1 MKARYYILCVL
12 ALAATA
18 CLRDPDAPNNQP
30 DTPTLSVD
38 DASLTRVSM
47 LVEGSFGADMTDI
60 TTYGVE
66 LSETLFEDGGDPQIL
81 VPQELVGG
89 SFSIGVTGLKSNSTY
104 YMRSFIGN
112 GHSKLYSKTLTQKT
126 PESSVASVS
135 DVTLQD
141 GFNLVA
147 TIEDDGGREVY
158 DVGFVWGA
166 ENDVKKIRRE
176 KRVPGTLSADGK
188 SFSMPISEVGAGT
201 YYILAYVEDDKSGT
215 GFSRITYQLSMR
227 DDDEVNIEDPNF
239 KAYLL
244 AHHDR
249 NKDGKISYGE
259 LKVIEF
265 VETSTDEI
273 RSVRE
278 IEGMPELFRVMLKGS
293 EPRKGKLTAMPVK
306 QNSKLRTLDCSN
318 NNIASLDL
326 SGNKELEYL
335 DCSGNALTALSVAN
349 SIRLD
354 GLDVSDNQLTELDLS
369 NNSGLRSLNISGNK
383 FPSQDYSGMIALK
396 ELNCRNN
403 PQMDT
408 LYLSINQEFTLL
420 EVGDN
425 TTIKYVDAPEQPN
438 NEVWYTSTDGNVVSI
453 NTQTI
458 NEWGASL
465 VSNTY
470 QDGKGVISFDG
481 PISAIAT
488 SAFRNCET
496 LETVTYISNTVTQ
509 INWGGFMSC
518 KNLVSVQLPADL
530 KKIGGYALSYTAISS
545 IDLPET
551 LEFIDHDAFADCLLQ
566 EITIPSSVTYIS
578 PIRPFGGGTPMKAF
592 YGKGAADDHSCLVFD
607 GTLVGITNKSEN
619 LDFVVPDGVKNLGTQ
634 TFDFQC
640 YYRSIT
646 FPESLEAVGE
656 YGAFSSPQR
665 LQAFY
670 GSHTSSDNR
679 LLILNGVLQGFA
691 HYNLESEIYTI
702 QEPITAIGSY
712 ALYNQNN
719 YRLKE
724 LVLPETLE
732 RIGSNAFS
740 LTGIARLELP
750 SSLKYIENEAFS
762 SAVCLTHITI
772 PASVVSIGSKAF
784 EGAGYQH
791 DGTGDGMTDITFL
804 SSTPPSISSDTFD
817 NMVSDCPLYVPAEAV
832 DAYKS
837 ATNWSRYASRIQAMP
852 SEITASKYL
861 TFTSTGTT
869 GINLFNQGNNAP
881 VLYYSYDL
889 ETWTQWDYTDLTFS
903 QGSPLYI
910 CGDNPQGISFSE
922 EKYSNFRYVSLN
934 DSPYTVSGDVMALIN
949 KDEDVSV
956 IPSDYCFYT
965 LFMDNPGLTAAP
977 SLPATTLTK
986 HCYELMFDHTGL
998 TAAPALPATTMA
1010 EACYM
1015 RMFTRCASLTAA
1027 PALPATTLAKSCYE
1041 RMFFECNALVSAPA
1055 LPATTLAPYCY
1066 SEMFMNSNGIMD
1078 APELPAPVLVEGCY
1092 SGMFAGCENLSYV
1105 RCYATD
1111 ISALNCTDDWLYYVA
1126 SSGSFVKAAANNS
1139 WTRGDDGIPEGW
1151 EVFNDDGSAPV
1162 SVAKY
1167 LTFTSEGTTK
1177 ISVSNIGNSAPVL
1190 YYSNDLE
1197 SWYDWDY
1204 SELTFAQGK
1213 PLYICG
1219 DNPDGFS
1226 LSLSENSR
1234 FVTSGDL
1241 FSVSGSVMSLLEMNS
1256 DLYVIPKDACFCYLF
1271 DSCTNLKVA
1280 PELPATTLTELCY
1293 MCMFHGCTS
1302 LIATPQLPA
1311 TTMKNLCY
1319 SDMFAGC
1326 TSLTSV
1332 TTLPATT
1339 LDSGCYHHLFTDC
1352 TSLVS
1357 APELPATT
1365 MTVSCYSGMFY
1376 GCTSLTTAPDL
1387 PATVL
1392 AEDCYQMMFY
1402 GCTGLTS
1409 APTLPAATLVTT
1421 CYQQMFVG
1429 CSNLRYVKCLATD
1442 ISATDCLTNWLVRV
1456 ASTGTFVKAPNAQWT
1471 TGVSGIPNGW
1481 ATVNDG
1487 DAPSGGNEGT
1497 SEEDWN

>member
-89 SFSIGVTGLKSNSTY
+89 NFSIGVTGLKSNSTY

-227 DDDEVNIEDPNF
+227 DDDEVDIEDPNF

-249 NKDGKISYGE
+249 NQDGKISYGE

-349 SIRLD
+349 NIRLD
-354 GLDVSDNQLTELDLS
+354 RLDCSDNQLSSLDLS
-369 NNSGLRSLNISGNK
+369 NNSGLRNLNISGNN
-383 FPSQDYSGMIALK
+383 FPSLDLSWMIALK
-396 ELNCRNN
+396 ELDVRNN

-408 LYLSINQEFTLL
+408 LYLSINQEFGSLQ
-420 EVGDN
+420 VSQN
-425 TTIKYVDAPEQPN
+425 TTVKYVDAPEGQQPN
-438 NEVWYTSTDGNVVSI
+438 EIWYTSTDGQIVSP
-453 NTQTI
+453 NRD
-458 NEWGASL
+458 ASFGEGVTL

-470 QDGKGVISFDG
+470 ENGQGIMKFDG
-481 PISAIAT
+481 NVTMIGSESFASNDRDNPGRLKTVAIPEGCLSIGYDAFQYQALEEIVLPT
-488 SAFRNCET
+488 SLVS
-496 LETVTYISNTVTQ
+496 LETCALYGCRSLKEIVLPE
-509 INWGGFMSC
+509 
-518 KNLVSVQLPADL
+518 NLVSIGSAAFCYCESL
-530 KKIGGYALSYTAISS
+530 KEVTIPQSVENLAGGAFCDCPGIERFLGRYASDSGRELISGETLLAVAPSGLTSYTVPNGITAISDLVFGGFSNLLEVILPDNLLS
-545 IDLPET
+545 IGYQAFTDCKGLTELFIPESVNQIGT
-551 LEFIDHDAFADCLLQ
+551 GAFRYCSNLERINIPPLLTQ
-566 EITIPSSVTYIS
+566 IPAELFDSNSSLREVDIPESVTYIGA
-578 PIRPFGGGTPMKAF
+578 IAF
-592 YGKGAADDHSCLVFD
+592 ANCS
-607 GTLVGITNKSEN
+607 
-619 LDFVVPDGVKNLGTQ
+619 
-634 TFDFQC
+634 
-640 YYRSIT
+640 
-646 FPESLEAVGE
+646 
-656 YGAFSSPQR
+656 
-665 LQAFY
+665 
-670 GSHTSSDNR
+670 
-679 LLILNGVLQGFA
+679 
-691 HYNLESEIYTI
+691 
-702 QEPITAIGSY
+702 
-712 ALYNQNN
+712 
-719 YRLKE
+719 
-724 LVLPETLE
+724 
-732 RIGSNAFS
+732 S
-740 LTGIARLELP
+740 LTE
-750 SSLKYIENEAFS
+750 
-762 SAVCLTHITI
+762 ITI
-772 PASVVSIGSKAF
+772 PASVQTIGERAFYQSRGLESITV
-784 EGAGYQH
+784 EPV
-791 DGTGDGMTDITFL
+791 
-804 SSTPPSISSDTFD
+804 TPPTGGNAMFDDT
-817 NMVSDCPLYVPAEAV
+817 NCPIYVPKESV
-832 DAYKS
+832 QAYKS
-837 ATNWSRYASRIQAMP
+837 ASYWSNYESRIQAMP
-852 SEITASKYL
+852 SDITVSKYL

-903 QGSPLYI
+903 QGSPLYM

-1027 PALPATTLAKSCYE
+1027 PSLPATTLAKSCYE

-1066 SEMFMNSNGIMD
+1066 SEMFMNSNDIMD

-1111 ISALNCTDDWLYYVA
+1111 ISALNCTDDWLYWVA
-1126 SSGSFVKAAANNS
+1126 SEGTFVKAAAMRE
-1139 WTRGDDGIPEGW
+1139 WTVGEDGIPQGW
-1151 EVFNDDGSAPV
+1151 QRVNDDGSADVYPT
-1162 SVAKY
+1162 KY
-1167 LTFTSEGTTK
+1167 LTFSSEGTTT
-1177 ISVSNIGNSAPVL
+1177 VSLSNTYGNAPTV
-1190 YYSNDLE
+1190 YYSYDLDT
-1197 SWYDWDY
+1197 WYEWDY
-1204 SELTFAQGK
+1204 SQLSFSANK
-1213 PLYICG
+1213 PLYFCG
-1219 DNPDGFS
+1219 DNPSGFS
-1226 LSLSENSR
+1226 ASLSEHST
-1234 FVTSGDL
+1234 FVTSGSA
-1241 FSVSGSVMSLLEMNS
+1241 FAVSGDIMSLVNYET
-1256 DLYVIPKDACFCYLF
+1256 DLSAIPADACFSYLF
-1271 DSCTNLKVA
+1271 QGCANLTSGPALPAVTLTLGCYYCLFNDCTSLASAPQLPATSLDVMCYGDMFNGCTSLTAAPTLSATTLYENCYHQMFAGCTSLTTAPELPATTMASNCYSGMFFGCTGITSA
-1280 PELPATTLTELCY
+1280 PELPATTLV
-1293 MCMFHGCTS
+1293 
-1302 LIATPQLPA
+1302 I
-1311 TTMKNLCY
+1311 
-1319 SDMFAGC
+1319 
-1326 TSLTSV
+1326 
-1332 TTLPATT
+1332 
-1339 LDSGCYHHLFTDC
+1339 GCYQQ
-1352 TSLVS
+1352 
-1357 APELPATT
+1357 
-1365 MTVSCYSGMFY
+1365 MFY
-1376 GCTSLTTAPDL
+1376 GCTKLS
-1387 PATVL
+1387 
-1392 AEDCYQMMFY
+1392 YI
-1402 GCTGLTS
+1402 
-1409 APTLPAATLVTT
+1409 
-1421 CYQQMFVG
+1421 
-1429 CSNLRYVKCLATD
+1429 KCLATD
-1442 ISATDCLTNWLVRV
+1442 ITAEDCLSSWVYNV

-1487 DAPSGGNEGT
+1487 DVPSGGNEGT